1 MIHHIL
7 QWSYKNETPREE
19 RARIE
24 SELVALPSRI
34 PMLER
39 VEWGHIVD
47 GNNPG
52 YTRCFI
58 MDFADM
64 DAVKAYIIHPA
75 HEEFA
80 VSFRAAYALHLVV
93 DVEVQNG

>member
-7 QWSYKNETPREE
+7 QWSYKDEIPTDE
-19 RARIE
+19 RARVE
-24 SELVALPSRI
+24 RELVALPSRI
-34 PMLER
+34 PVVQRLS
-39 VEWGHIVD
+39 WGPIVG

-52 YTRCFI
+52 YTHCFV

-64 DAVKAYIIHPA
+64 DAVNAYLAHPA

-80 VSFRAAYALHLVV
+80 VSFRAAYALRLVI